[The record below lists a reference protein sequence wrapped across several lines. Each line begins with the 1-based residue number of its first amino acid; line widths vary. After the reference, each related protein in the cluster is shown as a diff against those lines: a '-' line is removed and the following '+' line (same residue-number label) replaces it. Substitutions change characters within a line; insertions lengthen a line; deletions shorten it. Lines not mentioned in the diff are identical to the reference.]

1 VLSAAAGGG
10 LDRPLANG
18 PECVVRSGDL
28 HNVRTYTSDVRSI
41 VSLSVEIFKAAAA
54 SKEGKIALLPG
65 NKITSREIEVCSRSS
80 KMVRAHSEYST
91 FAFLSS
97 RRLS

>member
-1 VLSAAAGGG
+1 
-10 LDRPLANG
+10 
-18 PECVVRSGDL
+18 
-28 HNVRTYTSDVRSI
+28 
-41 VSLSVEIFKAAAA
+41 
-54 SKEGKIALLPG
+54 LPG